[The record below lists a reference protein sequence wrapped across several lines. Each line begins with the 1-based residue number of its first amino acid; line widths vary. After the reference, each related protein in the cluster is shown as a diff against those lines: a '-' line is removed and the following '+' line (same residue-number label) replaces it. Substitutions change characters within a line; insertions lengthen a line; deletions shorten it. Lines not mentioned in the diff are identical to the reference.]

1 VCTGAKTG
9 PGETKKQARRAALD
23 ARPQAAVGDISVG
36 QHMGELIAIFVC
48 VIPQQ
53 CQQVGSSCCHLPD
66 FTQEPASADLTCA
79 FSA

>member
-1 VCTGAKTG
+1 
-9 PGETKKQARRAALD
+9 
-23 ARPQAAVGDISVG
+23 
-36 QHMGELIAIFVC
+36 MGELIAMFVC

-53 CQQVGSSCCHLPD
+53 CQQVRCSCCHLPD